1 MSVDGRGW
9 LLEGIILHQPTYNCS
24 TKNNQICVWFQK
36 ALEKH
41 LYWDQWI
48 LKLTLSQLL
57 ILILLSGSIT
67 SKWTA
72 GFDDFSIMIVRSN
85 DFLIVNS

>member
-57 ILILLSGSIT
+57 ILILNCPVQLPQNELLVLTIFQLWLLGQ
-67 SKWTA
+67 
-72 GFDDFSIMIVRSN
+72 MIS
-85 DFLIVNS
+85 

>member
-36 ALEKH
+36 ALEN
-41 LYWDQWI
+41 
-48 LKLTLSQLL
+48 QLL
-57 ILILLSGSIT
+57 ILILLSGTIT